1 MKYLGSLILG
11 LACIG
16 HAQAKDY
23 HISPADND
31 RLATILND
39 GTLKPGD
46 NVILRDGIYNNLGT
60 LNFSAIGTE
69 TDSIGL
75 RAEHPGKAIISG
87 PIHLKVSGK
96 YQHIEGLLFNKAWAV
111 GGSMIEFKDENNNYA
126 SHCRFT
132 NCAIDDCNDP
142 KKSERPSPEKGTTEY
157 WIMLHGDNIRVDH
170 CYFANKRVGGLV
182 MQMWLTAEKH
192 LNNHQI
198 DHNLFGNRPP
208 FVGNGAEIIRI
219 GHSWSSQLES
229 RSVVEN

>member
-132 NCAIDDCNDP
+132 NCAIDD
-142 KKSERPSPEKGTTEY
+142 
-157 WIMLHGDNIRVDH
+157 W
-170 CYFANKRVGGLV
+170 
-182 MQMWLTAEKH
+182 Q
-192 LNNHQI
+192 
-198 DHNLFGNRPP
+198 
-208 FVGNGAEIIRI
+208 
-219 GHSWSSQLES
+219 
-229 RSVVEN
+229 